1 LLPHVMQFNSPVAAD
16 RYQAIAR
23 AMGAKDAVAAVVEL
37 SQAVG
42 TNRQMREFGVEERHL
57 PEMAA
62 AAMQVQRLLKNNPR
76 EMTEADALTVYQQ
89 AW

>member
-1 LLPHVMQFNSPVAAD
+1 MQFNAPVAAA
-16 RYQAIAR
+16 RYQAIAQ
-23 AMGAKDAVAAVVEL
+23 AMDAGDAVSAVVAL

-42 TNRQMREFGVEERHL
+42 TNRRMREFGVEECHL

-76 EMTEADALTVYQQ
+76 EMTESDALTIYKQ